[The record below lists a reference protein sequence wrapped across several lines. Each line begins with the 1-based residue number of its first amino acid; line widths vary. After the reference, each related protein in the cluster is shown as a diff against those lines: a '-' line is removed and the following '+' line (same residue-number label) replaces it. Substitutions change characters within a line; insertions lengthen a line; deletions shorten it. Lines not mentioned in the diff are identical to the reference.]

1 MLVVRRIDI
10 IFNKYTPGRDGCR
23 YEIQPLKIIPTVQFG
38 ALFIYCALYEV
49 CLCVFV
55 CVHWRVT
62 QGQWQDSAPA
72 APCNATHPTAP
83 HTHPHPTLL
92 LWHLPCPYWL
102 DNTQP
107 LYATCPSARLH
118 LREPLSPS
126 LELPL
131 SAFVWILVKPPS
143 SSPVFPRLFLSCS
156 VLLAVALCAVLY
168 KHRHTKRHIQ
178 TGDCLCQ
185 LFPTS
190 ASRHKGLYRLYPS
203 PSLPLTCTGQD
214 ASYWGCCAAQK
225 INAACWTR

>member
-1 MLVVRRIDI
+1 MSLCV
-10 IFNKYTPGRDGCR
+10 CM
-23 YEIQPLKIIPTVQFG
+23 
-38 ALFIYCALYEV
+38 CALEGYTGTV
-49 CLCVFV
+49 AGFSTSCSLQCHSPH
-55 CVHWRVT
+55 C
-62 QGQWQDSAPA
+62 
-72 APCNATHPTAP
+72 P

-143 SSPVFPRLFLSCS
+143 SSSPVFPRLFLSCS
-156 VLLAVALCAVLY
+156 VLLAVALSAVLY

>member
-1 MLVVRRIDI
+1 MVVDMKSSPWKWYPRSSLGHCLS
-10 IFNKYTPGRDGCR
+10 FVLCMR
-23 YEIQPLKIIPTVQFG
+23 Y
-38 ALFIYCALYEV
+38 
-49 CLCVFV
+49 VFV
-55 CVHWRVT
+55 CLYVCIGGLHR
-62 QGQWQDSAPA
+62 DSDRIQHQLLLAMPLT
-72 APCNATHPTAP
+72 PLSLTPT
-83 HTHPHPTLL
+83 HPTLL

-143 SSPVFPRLFLSCS
+143 SSPLFPRLFLSCS

-214 ASYWGCCAAQK
+214 ASYWGCCAVQK

>member
-62 QGQWQDSAPA
+62 HGQWQDSAPA

-92 LWHLPCPYWL
+92 L
-102 DNTQP
+102 
-107 LYATCPSARLH
+107 
-118 LREPLSPS
+118 
-126 LELPL
+126 
-131 SAFVWILVKPPS
+131 
-143 SSPVFPRLFLSCS
+143 
-156 VLLAVALCAVLY
+156 
-168 KHRHTKRHIQ
+168 
-178 TGDCLCQ
+178 
-185 LFPTS
+185 
-190 ASRHKGLYRLYPS
+190 
-203 PSLPLTCTGQD
+203 
-214 ASYWGCCAAQK
+214 
-225 INAACWTR
+225 